1 MKLTVNWTSLTAGF
15 VGGVLVSVV
24 TVAVSETPAERHAR
38 RMAEI
43 QEFAVMAPLAAMI
56 YKAQNGN

>member
-38 RMAEI
+38 RMVEI
-43 QEFAVMAPLAAMI
+43 QEFAAMAPLAAMI

>member
-43 QEFAVMAPLAAMI
+43 QEFAAMAPLAAMI